1 MRGCQKYRSVGVCC
15 CGRVGVRDGWI
26 GILTVGVRVD
36 EDNAGRQSGAARP
49 DSATDYWS
57 IGYGHAMVPPQ
68 REP

>member
-1 MRGCQKYRSVGVCC
+1 M
-15 CGRVGVRDGWI
+15 GVRDGWI